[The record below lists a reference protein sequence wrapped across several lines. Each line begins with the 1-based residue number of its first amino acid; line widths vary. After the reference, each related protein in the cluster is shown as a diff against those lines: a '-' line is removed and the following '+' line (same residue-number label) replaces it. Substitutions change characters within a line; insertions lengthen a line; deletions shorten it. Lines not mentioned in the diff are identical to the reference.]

1 MKEILMPQ
9 ISQRDVLDLAE
20 FPAVV
25 IAAFAVRNAGVL
37 IVLATLAVFALGSE

>member
-1 MKEILMPQ
+1 MTQMTHK
-9 ISQRDVLDLAE
+9 DVRDLAE

-37 IVLATLAVFALGSE
+37 IVLLALAVFALGSE

>member
-1 MKEILMPQ
+1 MTHMTHKA
-9 ISQRDVLDLAE
+9 VHDLAA

-37 IVLATLAVFALGSE
+37 IVLSALAFVALASE

>member
-1 MKEILMPQ
+1 MRETIMTYKAV
-9 ISQRDVLDLAE
+9 RDLAE

-37 IVLATLAVFALGSE
+37 IVLSALALSALVAS